1 MSIYRISDLNIEIVT
16 GSPSVAESIGRYKV
30 DYDEKPNVTLAMNDD
45 RLLELMEENEGVT
58 ADVVESTYIATLY
71 CWALFDFNGFP
82 IRATAVETE
91 DGECV
96 LFAAPYEE
104 GFDPAILLPEDKV
117 FAYHYPGIRMEGD
130 DYYVFDTPF
139 GPLGNRS
146 KVGKK
151 LRLRSIVFVDS
162 KRFDSL
168 RRLESKDFVP
178 MFMRAVALN
187 IRHERTKHTLFV
199 LERVMRR
206 VQFYGVRSVTP
217 YDVDFILERV

>member
-1 MSIYRISDLNIEIVT
+1 MSIYRISDLNIEIET
-16 GSPSVAESIGRYKV
+16 NSPTLAANIKRYEV
-30 DYDEKPNVTLAMNDD
+30 NYHEKPNVTLEISDD
-45 RLLELMEENEGVT
+45 HLLEIMEENEGVP
-58 ADVVESTYIATLY
+58 ADLVESTYLATLY
-71 CWALFDFNGFP
+71 CWSLFDFNGFP

-96 LFAAPYEE
+96 LFTAPYEE
-104 GFDPAILLPEDKV
+104 GFDPTILLPSDKV
-117 FAYHYPGIRMEGD
+117 FAYNYPAVRMEGE

-139 GPLGNRS
+139 GRLGNRS

-162 KRFDSL
+162 RRFDSL
-168 RRLESKDFVP
+168 RLIEAKDYVP

-199 LERVMRR
+199 LERVMHR
-206 VQFYGVRSVTP
+206 VKFFGVRSVTP
-217 YDVDFILERV
+217 YDIDFILERV